1 MGSATL
7 DTDSW
12 FVVGADRAEAHI
24 FEVPVVA
31 APFVE
36 PVQQEVF
43 EPLGSGRKVII
54 RGRVMGA
61 EGTLQGKWVT
71 TERDAALEQIAYIK
85 SNAGP
90 HILKSPFGDVWQV
103 EFSGPNKDYEAGGHF
118 NASINWTE
126 VD

>member
-1 MGSATL
+1 M
-7 DTDSW
+7 
-12 FVVGADRAEAHI
+12 
-24 FEVPVVA
+24 
-31 APFVE
+31 E

-43 EPLGSGRKVII
+43 EPLGTSRKVII

-61 EGTLQGKWVT
+61 EGTLQCMWDT
-71 TERDAALEQIAYIK
+71 SERDVAVEQIAYIK

-103 EFSGPNKDYEAGGHF
+103 EFSGPNKDYRGGGHLT
-118 NASINWTE
+118 ITITWTE